1 MKRLAVSLVVFC
13 GALTAVA
20 GVFFKGSEVLPSFGS
35 VAGFWLYEE
44 GDAQLLV
51 LGFPGE
57 KPWRVVAVGEGWRL
71 TGTRTDEIVVRS
83 PYSRAPQKGSNPLAD
98 EIAEA
103 LVVWDWRLADGIGT
117 PREPRTYAEV
127 LPALR
132 ERAKRASAEVVAGL
146 SDEAEYLA
154 LHRAIR
160 ARTLAAVGDRPLIFA
175 KFVPGAMSHQ
185 LTQALGYCSRPGG
198 GLFVLDRPGRDMK
211 ARDVTPSNLVPGSF
225 MNPELSPDATKILF
239 SYADVREEPGGTYA
253 GDPKNKGLR
262 FCSEGRIDIH
272 YNLYEAPLAGGAAR
286 RLTDDGF
293 DDMFPC
299 YLADGDIVFSSTRR
313 GGYHRCGLGPCPV
326 FTLSRMG
333 PNGENPHS
341 ISYHETHEW
350 TPAVLPDG
358 RLLYSRW
365 DYVDR
370 NGVLYQQLW
379 TARPDGGG
387 VRAYYGN
394 NTWNPCGTWEA
405 RPVPGSTKV
414 MAIAGPHHAMSAGS
428 VVLVDVTRGID
439 GCEPLT
445 RLTPEVRFAESEERV
460 AYGSQRCSEVAFD
473 GKPTRYW
480 LGGLLDP
487 NRNQTPTEN
496 ERRWP
501 GSCYKAPWP
510 LSETTF
516 LVSYSYDRLV
526 GEPGG
531 NTPNQFGIY
540 VCDAKTGARELL
552 YRDPRISSLWVRPIE
567 RRVIPASAATSVDAS
582 FASAKKGTYFLAN
595 VYEAWPER
603 LPADRPVKS
612 LRIFHVINKTTPNID
627 SPKVSASYGGLG
639 REILGTVPVEEDGSA
654 YFEAPSGEPL
664 YFQALDANRRA
675 VQTMRSIVYLQPGE
689 RESCIGCHEN
699 RQRAMPPAAKPLKAQ
714 LRAPSRIEPGPA
726 GTRPYNYLRLVQPV
740 LDAKCA
746 RCHDGSKEG
755 VPALTGELEGWA
767 CRSFNALIKH
777 VRFSSWN
784 QEPRHN
790 DEPMTRPLTFGALAS
805 PLSKLLDDHHGVVLT
820 PEERLRL
827 DTWMDANGACWG
839 TFDKPRQTTLGMDG
853 CDSEKDNRK
862 GGNEK

>member
-1 MKRLAVSLVVFC
+1 MKRLVVSL
-13 GALTAVA
+13 AVA
-20 GVFFKGSEVLPSFGS
+20 GGVLAASAGVTFRGREVSPSFGS
-35 VAGFWLYEE
+35 AAGFWLYEAE
-44 GDAQLLV
+44 DAQLLV

-57 KPWRVVAVGEGWRL
+57 KPWKTVAVGEGWRL
-71 TGTRTDEIVVRS
+71 TGGKTDEIVVRA
-83 PYSRAPQKGSNPLAD
+83 PYARGPHPGAKPLAD

-103 LVVWDWRLADGIGT
+103 LVVWDWRMADGIGT
-117 PREPRTYAEV
+117 PREPRTYAQV
-127 LPALR
+127 LPGLR
-132 ERAKRASAEVVAGL
+132 ERAKRMSVAVAAGL
-146 SDEAEYLA
+146 SEEAEYLA

-160 ARTLAAVGDRPLIFA
+160 ARVLADLGERPLLFA

-185 LTQALGYCSRPGG
+185 LTQAIGYCSRPGG
-198 GLFVLDRPGRDMK
+198 GLCVLDRPGRDMK
-211 ARDVTPSNLVPGSF
+211 ARDVTPDNLAPGSF

-239 SYADVREEPGGTYA
+239 SYADVREEPAGTYA
-253 GDPKNKGLR
+253 GDQNGVR
-262 FCSEGRIDIH
+262 FCTPDRLKIH
-272 YNLYEAPLAGGAAR
+272 YSIYESPIGGGPAR

-350 TPAVLPDG
+350 TPVVLPDG

-387 VRAYYGN
+387 VRIYYGN

-405 RPVPGSTKV
+405 RPVPGSSKV
-414 MAIAGPHHAMSAGS
+414 MAIAGPHHAMAAGS
-428 VVLVDVTRGID
+428 VILVDITKGID
-439 GCEPLT
+439 GLPPLT
-445 RLTPEVRFAESEERV
+445 RLTPEVRFAESEERL
-460 AYGSQRCSEVAFD
+460 ASGSTRCSEVAFD
-473 GKPTRYW
+473 REPSGFW
-480 LGGLLDP
+480 WGGLMDP
-487 NRNQTPTEN
+487 ARNQTVTEN

-510 LSETTF
+510 LSESRF
-516 LVSYSYDRLV
+516 LVSFSYDRLL

-552 YRDPRISSLWVRPIE
+552 YRDPCLSSLWVRPVE
-567 RRVIPASAATSVDAS
+567 KRVIPASAASSVDES
-582 FASAKKGTYFLAN
+582 FAAGKKGTFFLAN
-595 VYEAWPER
+595 VSEAWPER
-603 LPADRPVKS
+603 LPADRPIRS
-612 LRIFHVINKTTPNID
+612 LRIFRVLNKTTPNHD
-627 SPKVSASYGGLG
+627 SPNVSASYGGLG
-639 REILGTVPVEEDGSA
+639 REILGTVPVEDDGSA
-654 YFEAPSGEPL
+654 YFEAPSGVPL
-664 YFQALDANRRA
+664 YFQALDGNRRA

-689 RESCIGCHEN
+689 RESCVGCHEN
-699 RQRAMPPAAKPLKAQ
+699 RQAAMPPAAKPLKAQ
-714 LRAPSRIEPGPA
+714 LRAPSRIEPGPV

-746 RCHDGSKEG
+746 KCHDGSKEG

-777 VRFSSWN
+777 VRFSSWG

-805 PLSKLLDDHHGVVLT
+805 PLSRILDNHHGVVLT
-820 PEERLRL
+820 KEERLRL

-839 TFDKPRQTTLGMDG
+839 TFDKTRQATLGMDG
-853 CDSEKDNRK
+853 CDSEKEN
-862 GGNEK
+862 